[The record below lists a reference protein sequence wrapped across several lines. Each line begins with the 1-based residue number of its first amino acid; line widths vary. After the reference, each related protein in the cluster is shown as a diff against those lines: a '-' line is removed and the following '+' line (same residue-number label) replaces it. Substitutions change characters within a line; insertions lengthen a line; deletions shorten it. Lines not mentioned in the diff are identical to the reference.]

1 MQLNHTVY
9 DTAKNI
15 TIKRNYEGNKNFIDE
30 EEEIISKYE
39 ILYSSSSCLDKSF
52 GKICFL
58 KIINANPL
66 LKNLGKY

>member
-1 MQLNHTVY
+1 MQLNHTIY
-9 DTAKNI
+9 DPAKNI

-39 ILYSSSSCLDKSF
+39 IFYSSSSCWDKSF
-52 GKICFL
+52 RKICFL
-58 KIINANPL
+58 KIIYSP